1 MGQHPGNGDTGLPR
15 LPTAISD
22 TLVLYHNGHEA
33 HWLGKG
39 ADDPLCVRPAVAGD
53 DAPTAVAQCWV
64 NYDTVLGW
72 LNVRPQ
78 PAPPVLKPPETLN
91 VQIASPIDSSR
102 RCAFHLNGWGTA
114 WAAGAGIRRD
124 GI

>member
-72 LNVRPQ
+72 LNVRPT
-78 PAPPVLKPPETLN
+78 PPRLFSNPQTPRLSAFRLRATK
-91 VQIASPIDSSR
+91 

-114 WAAGAGIRRD
+114 VAAGAGIRRD
-124 GI
+124 GV

>member
-1 MGQHPGNGDTGLPR
+1 MDAPAAGR

-72 LNVRPQ
+72 LNVRP
-78 PAPPVLKPPETLN
+78 PPPRLFSPKPPDP
-91 VQIASPIDSSR
+91 QGSD
-102 RCAFHLNGWGTA
+102 C
-114 WAAGAGIRRD
+114 
-124 GI
+124 